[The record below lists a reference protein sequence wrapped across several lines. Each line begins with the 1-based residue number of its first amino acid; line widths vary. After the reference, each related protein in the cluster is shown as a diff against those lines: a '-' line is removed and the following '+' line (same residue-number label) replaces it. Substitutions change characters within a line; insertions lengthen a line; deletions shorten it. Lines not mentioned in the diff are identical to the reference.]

1 MKVVIDFD
9 SRGDTVY
16 GKFAPG
22 EGALPR
28 TTALLVP
35 GFPGSEDDVLG
46 LAGSLSQRGINVLF
60 FNYRGTYRSEGPF
73 ALAGSLEDIGAA
85 MEYLR
90 RESVVRRFQ
99 VEPSRIVLGGYS
111 HGGGLSLI
119 YAAAHPEI
127 QRVFSI
133 AGNDFGE
140 FAREYRRDSA
150 AAAALDKVFRELE
163 APSGP
168 VRYGDEVPPGPLLE
182 DPDPYDLR
190 LHAPALADRDLLL
203 VGGWD
208 DHQVTIEHY
217 VLPLYRALCE
227 AGAEHVR
234 IEALQDD
241 HSFANSRR
249 DLADLLAEWVTRP

>member
-1 MKVVIDFD
+1 MVTIDFD
-9 SRGDTVY
+9 SKGDTVY

-22 EGALPR
+22 KGALPR
-28 TTALLVP
+28 TTVLLVP
-35 GFPGSEDDVLG
+35 GFPGGEQDVLG
-46 LAGSLSQRGINVLF
+46 LAGCLSQRGINALF
-60 FNYRGTYRSEGPF
+60 FNYRGTYRSEGT
-73 ALAGSLEDIGAA
+73 LTLDGSLEDVGAA
-85 MEYLR
+85 MEYLH

-99 VEPSRIVLGGYS
+99 IDPSRIVLGGYS

-127 QRVFSI
+127 RRVFSI

-140 FAREYRRDSA
+140 FARQYRRDPA
-150 AAAALDKVFRELE
+150 FAAALDKEFRELE

-168 VRYGDEVPPGPLLE
+168 VRYGDEVPPGRLLE

-208 DHQVTIEHY
+208 DPGATIEHY

-227 AGAEHVR
+227 AGAQHVR

-241 HSFANSRR
+241 HDFASSGR
-249 DLADLLAEWVTRP
+249 DLADLLARWVTRQ